1 MAPVFPT
8 QGARLDFLIITLR
21 GLQQTIS
28 AVAGYHNWNNL
39 EHIAQTMRRITEIVK
54 REIVVILEYW
64 MPFFHNSS
72 GPISA
77 QAMKVHSSLL
87 NILTVKDKIADTPI
101 NHETVALLLI
111 EYNKLNTLISTA
123 LGKFAILNEVL
134 VAATPIAGPPL
145 LRRQPNIG
153 TTRPLFDDDQTHPL
167 DMALGKNY
175 FKIMR
180 KTHRKR
186 HRKIDNTRIKA
197 RPQKSKKHYKIRNP
211 KK

>member
-1 MAPVFPT
+1 MSPVFPT
-8 QGARLDFLIITLR
+8 QGAILDFLIITLQ

-39 EHIAQTMRRITEIVK
+39 EHIAQTMRRITETVK

-72 GPISA
+72 GAISV

-101 NHETVALLLI
+101 NNETVALLLI
-111 EYNKLNTLISTA
+111 KYNKLNTLISSA
-123 LGKFAILNEVL
+123 LGEFAILNEVL
-134 VAATPIAGPPL
+134 VANTHIVGPPL
-145 LRRQPNIG
+145 LRRQPNLG
-153 TTRPLFDDDQTHPL
+153 TNRPLFVEDQMDQL

-175 FKIMR
+175 FKR
-180 KTHRKR
+180 RNKTHRKR
-186 HRKIDNTRIKA
+186 HRKRDNIRSS
-197 RPQKSKKHYKIRNP
+197 KSKIHYKLRKP

>member
-28 AVAGYHNWNNL
+28 AVADYHNWNSL

-72 GPISA
+72 GPLSV

-101 NHETVALLLI
+101 NHDNVALLLI

-123 LGKFAILNEVL
+123 LGEFAILNEVL
-134 VAATPIAGPPL
+134 VASTIEPVIVGPPL

-153 TTRPLFDDDQTHPL
+153 TTTPLFVGDQMNQL

-175 FKIMR
+175 FKR
-180 KTHRKR
+180 RNKTHRKR
-186 HRKIDNTRIKA
+186 HRKRDNIRSS
-197 RPQKSKKHYKIRNP
+197 KSKIHYKLRKP

>member
-28 AVAGYHNWNNL
+28 VVAGYHNWNNL

-72 GPISA
+72 GPLSV

-123 LGKFAILNEVL
+123 LGEFAILNEVL
-134 VAATPIAGPPL
+134 VATTPIVGPPL
-145 LRRQPNIG
+145 LQRQTNIG
-153 TTRPLFDDDQTHPL
+153 ATRPLFVGDQMNQL
-167 DMALGKNY
+167 DMAIGKNY
-175 FKIMR
+175 FKR
-180 KTHRKR
+180 RNKTHRKR
-186 HRKIDNTRIKA
+186 HRKRDNI
-197 RPQKSKKHYKIRNP
+197 RPPKSKKHYKLKKP

>member
-39 EHIAQTMRRITEIVK
+39 EHIAQTIRPITEIVK
-54 REIVVILEYW
+54 REIVVILQYW

-72 GPISA
+72 GPISV
-77 QAMKVHSSLL
+77 QAMKVHTSLL
-87 NILTVKDKIADTPI
+87 NIVTVKDKIADTPI

-111 EYNKLNTLISTA
+111 EYNKLNTFISTA
-123 LGKFAILNEVL
+123 LGEFAILNEVL
-134 VAATPIAGPPL
+134 VASTPIIGPPL

-153 TTRPLFDDDQTHPL
+153 TTTPLFVEDQINQL
-167 DMALGKNY
+167 DMAVGKNY
-175 FKIMR
+175 FKR
-180 KTHRKR
+180 RNKTHRKR
-186 HRKIDNTRIKA
+186 HRKIDNIRL
-197 RPQKSKKHYKIRNP
+197 PKSKKHYKLRKP

>member
-28 AVAGYHNWNNL
+28 AVAGYHDWNNL
-39 EHIAQTMRRITEIVK
+39 EHIEQTIRRITEIVK
-54 REIVVILEYW
+54 REIVVILQYW

-72 GPISA
+72 GPLSV
-77 QAMKVHSSLL
+77 QAMKVHTSLL

-101 NHETVALLLI
+101 NNGTVAVLLI

-123 LGKFAILNEVL
+123 LSKFAVLNEVL
-134 VAATPIAGPPL
+134 VASTPIIGPPL

-153 TTRPLFDDDQTHPL
+153 TIRPLFVEDQMNPL
-167 DMALGKNY
+167 YMALGKNY
-175 FKIMR
+175 FKR
-180 KTHRKR
+180 QNKTHRKR
-186 HRKIDNTRIKA
+186 HRKRHRKINNI
-197 RPQKSKKHYKIRNP
+197 RPPKSKKHYKFRKP